1 LGILMT
7 IIFIVIGILR
17 YFHIIWFPFPE
28 ASSLRCTMNMT
39 DYFFYKTPDQNVNLL
54 YCSLVITR

>member
-1 LGILMT
+1 MT

-39 DYFFYKTPDQNVNLL
+39 DYFFL
-54 YCSLVITR
+54 